1 MCILHVR
8 VFIRTSV
15 FLDLLS
21 LVLVGILVVRAIVF
35 ILQSSCGCLVLW
47 NSDFSTINDGL
58 KSLLTLLN
66 DVLNRASQ
74 ATFPSGHRDIV
85 DADIAQNLK
94 VISAHAN
101 KDLIGTIG
109 HVLFN
114 ILDQVHDHIADD
126 LGGPL
131 EHVVLLGGDVV
142 GHVGFHSVELTR
154 ARLIDAGVVNNEHG
168 VTDIGSEL
176 AVDVAL
182 TLVDQVKHL
191 AAEVAEY
198 SFVIGKLLCEQ
209 AKARVASVRER
220 VDFDGFVESAQIV
233 GETFGTCLQN
243 MRKTTLEGLFPAIR
257 KVLVDWLGAVVG
269 VSEFEFAN
277 SDSQVLQLCVE
288 VRKTT
293 LSCENAL
300 STDHGLVRS
309 PVQTAHA
316 LVCAPTLGRW
326 QSSIGSSVDGSL
338 IVFEDV
344 VAHSLLDLCQGVV
357 HIFL

>member
-8 VFIRTSV
+8 VFIGTSV

-21 LVLVGILVVRAIVF
+21 LVLIGILVVCAIIF
-35 ILQSSCGCLVLW
+35 ILQSYCGCLVLR

-58 KSLLTLLN
+58 ESLLALLN
-66 DVLNRASQ
+66 DIFNRASQ
-74 ATFPSGHRDIV
+74 ATLPFGQRDIV
-85 DADIAQNLK
+85 NADIAQNLK

-101 KDLIGTIG
+101 EDLVSTIG

-114 ILDQVHDHIADD
+114 ILDQVHDHIAND
-126 LGGPL
+126 LSSPL

-142 GHVGFHSVELTR
+142 GHVCFHSVELTR
-154 ARLIDAGVVNNEHG
+154 ARLIDAGVVNNQHG

-191 AAEVAEY
+191 AAEIAEH
-198 SFVIGKLLCEQ
+198 SFIVGKLLCEQ

-220 VDFDGFVESAQIV
+220 VDFNGFVESAQV
-233 GETFGTCLQN
+233 VRETFSACLQN
-243 MRKTTLEGLFPAIR
+243 VWKTTLEGLFPAIR
-257 KVLVDWLGAVVG
+257 KVLVDWLGAVLG
-269 VSEFEFAN
+269 VSGFYFAN

-288 VRKTT
+288 VRKTA

-309 PVQTAHA
+309 PV
-316 LVCAPTLGRW
+316 
-326 QSSIGSSVDGSL
+326 
-338 IVFEDV
+338 
-344 VAHSLLDLCQGVV
+344 
-357 HIFL
+357 